1 MATTTIRIDDELK
14 MRVAVAAQIA
24 GKTTHAFVLDAISE
38 TVEQVERDTQFHAI
52 AQRRWANIVATGKT
66 VPWDAARKTIWLPG
80 RLESAHDDQRRESRV
95 LDARQSCRVSKPR
108 RFDLFD
114 DFERLLDHIGQFRRG
129 FCAIA
134 SRIANGQA

>member
-66 VPWDAARKTIWLPG
+66 VPWDATKDHLAARALGERTRRPAARKPG
-80 RLESAHDDQRRESRV
+80 
-95 LDARQSCRVSKPR
+95 P
-108 RFDLFD
+108 
-114 DFERLLDHIGQFRRG
+114 
-129 FCAIA
+129 
-134 SRIANGQA
+134 